1 MPQQKDAALM
11 PHVVRNINAIS
22 RSARRRACYI
32 VEQSRKELAHIAW
45 RIEMTI
51 DALGAASDREC
62 KTVHLRHD
70 REHALIGDVV
80 ADEER
85 TPSCEGRAFHESAH
99 AIGLGEAGRLDLEHA

>member
-1 MPQQKDAALM
+1 MFC
-11 PHVVRNINAIS
+11 AISTQS
-22 RSARRRACYI
+22 RSAPRRACYI

-45 RIEMTI
+45 RIEMAI

-62 KTVHLRHD
+62 KTVHLGHH

-85 TPSCEGRAFHESAH
+85 TPSCEGRVFHESAH
-99 AIGLGEAGRLDLEHA
+99 AIGLGEAGRLDLEHAFAGQDFDGS